1 MLFCFCCYCTLLADG
16 EKLTESS
23 EDNLMV
29 LKRIRDAFI
38 LHRDQAAL
46 AGLVS
51 AILNMQIGA
60 RIMRK
65 KSHIL
70 THTHRHWEVI
80 CPAF

>member
-1 MLFCFCCYCTLLADG
+1 
-16 EKLTESS
+16 
-23 EDNLMV
+23 MV

-60 RIMRK
+60 RIMQQ
-65 KSHIL
+65 IV
-70 THTHRHWEVI
+70 THAYTYS
-80 CPAF
+80 